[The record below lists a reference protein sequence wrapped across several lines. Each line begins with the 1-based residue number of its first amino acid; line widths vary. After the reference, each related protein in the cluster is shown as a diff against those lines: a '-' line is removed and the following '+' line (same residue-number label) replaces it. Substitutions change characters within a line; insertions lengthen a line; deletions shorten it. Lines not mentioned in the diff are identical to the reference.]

1 MATQFLNNLLSK
13 KHRAKKRRNT
23 NGPKRNMML
32 IWKKK
37 PSLHCMMKK
46 CNNNVHERLYV
57 YVGKQCYRII
67 WYVGLNFKKK
77 HVLKLYCKG
86 A

>member
-32 IWKKK
+32 IWKKTQ
-37 PSLHCMMKK
+37 PALHDEK
-46 CNNNVHERLYV
+46 V
-57 YVGKQCYRII
+57 
-67 WYVGLNFKKK
+67 
-77 HVLKLYCKG
+77 
-86 A
+86 